1 MLKTAANQQEE
12 TYQRNMTDM
21 ISEHNGRLQA
31 MITRAE
37 ETERI
42 FIVSRSFL
50 SFLFLFFKILIKCA
64 FLQEYQKR
72 TEKDLAE
79 LSKVRAENATLKS
92 KISILQ
98 AGGQVGGTNDSL
110 VSKSPHTLAQPPFLT
125 HVLL

>member
-50 SFLFLFFKILIKCA
+50 SFFFIFI
-64 FLQEYQKR
+64 F
-72 TEKDLAE
+72 
-79 LSKVRAENATLKS
+79 
-92 KISILQ
+92 
-98 AGGQVGGTNDSL
+98 
-110 VSKSPHTLAQPPFLT
+110 
-125 HVLL
+125 

>member
-1 MLKTAANQQEE
+1 
-12 TYQRNMTDM
+12 M